1 MSDTV
6 EYFED
11 IDIGDEIAELDL
23 RPTTADVVRFVDVA
37 RMQSELWMGKALITS

>member
-6 EYFED
+6 AYFED

-37 RMQSELWMGKALITS
+37 RMQSEIGRAHV